1 MIKSFTSRI
10 RTGDLAARVASR
22 QNSYDEVANPA
33 PADLPD
39 SHCQLLT
46 DCQSRDIFDAA

>member
-1 MIKSFTSRI
+1 MIKISTRRI
-10 RTGDLAARVASR
+10 RAGDRAARMASR

-33 PADLPD
+33 PADLPG